1 MESNA
6 TGSNTTPLRKTAR
19 SKKPSLKAL
28 ESLFIAKLKNSGFV
42 KSISSDEDDVY
53 FTDEDLEAGVEK
65 PKLIHENETVHG
77 DEIFK
82 FQERKRRDGMAQR
95 ASEVAKTPH
104 AVRKKTKNK
113 IEHILQEDSTSEYE
127 ISSEE
132 SSSTDTNSSSSME
145 SEEESQPKQSQK
157 IKISN
162 TNLQTPRTRGRGK
175 YIIKTEEYFQ
185 NCASSKIHTSNNT
198 LDKLQTPK
206 LPQHEVRQLLQNSK
220 LSKEHKKSLEQLIK
234 VNESYFKKW
243 LYLLNENFNIL
254 LYGLGSKRNIIKR
267 FHMEYLKDMP
277 VIVVN
282 GFFPALTIKNI
293 LDSIIIDLLKINEAP
308 SNPVDACNLIIEE
321 FESMSE
327 THLYLLIH
335 NIEGDLLRN
344 NKAQNALAMLASVRN
359 IHLLASI
366 DHINAPL
373 IWDHSRLSKFNYI
386 WFDVTSF
393 SAYAEETSF
402 EKSMMIAQTGA
413 LALSSLRNVF
423 LSLTSNS
430 KSIYI
435 IIIRHQLEQGKN
447 QFYQGISFK
456 DLYMACLESFIV
468 SSDLALRAQL
478 TEFVDHK
485 MVKLKRSVDG
495 TEYLIIPLANNLLQ
509 KLLDE
514 NS

>member
-1 MESNA
+1 MIQ
-6 TGSNTTPLRKTAR
+6 
-19 SKKPSLKAL
+19 KA
-28 ESLFIAKLKNSGFV
+28 A
-42 KSISSDEDDVY
+42 
-53 FTDEDLEAGVEK
+53 
-65 PKLIHENETVHG
+65 
-77 DEIFK
+77 
-82 FQERKRRDGMAQR
+82 
-95 ASEVAKTPH
+95 EVAKTPH
-104 AVRKKTKNK
+104 AVRKKTKSK
-113 IEHILQEDSTSEYE
+113 IEQILQEDSTSEYE

-132 SSSTDTNSSSSME
+132 SSFDSDTSSSIE
-145 SEEESQPKQSQK
+145 SEDEPQPKGNQK
-157 IKISN
+157 IKITN
-162 TNLQTPRTRGRGK
+162 TNLQTPRTRGRGR
-175 YIIKTEEYFQ
+175 YTIKTEEYFE
-185 NCASSKIHTSNNT
+185 NCASSKIQTSNNT

-206 LPQHEVRQLLQNSK
+206 LPQHEVQQLLQNSK
-220 LSKEHKKSLEQLIK
+220 LSKEHEKCIEQLTKI
-234 VNESYFKKW
+234 NESYFKKW
-243 LYLLNENFNIL
+243 LFLLNENFNIL
-254 LYGLGSKRNIIKR
+254 LYGLGSKRNIIKK

-293 LDSIIIDLLKINEAP
+293 LDSIIVDLLKMNESP
-308 SNPVDACNLIIEE
+308 SNPTEACNLIIEE
-321 FESMSE
+321 FQAMPE

-335 NIEGDLLRN
+335 NIEGDMLRN
-344 NKAQNALAMLASVRN
+344 TKAQNALAMLASVRN

-373 IWDHSRLSKFNYI
+373 IWDHIRLSKFNYI
-386 WFDVTSF
+386 WFDVTCF
-393 SAYAEETSF
+393 SPYVEETSF

-430 KSIYI
+430 KSIYLVI
-435 IIIRHQLEQGKN
+435 VKHQLEHGKN

-456 DLYMACLESFIV
+456 DLYMACRESFVV

-478 TEFVDHK
+478 TEFIDHK

-495 TEYLIIPLANNLLQ
+495 TEYLIIPLASNLLQ

>member
-1 MESNA
+1 
-6 TGSNTTPLRKTAR
+6 
-19 SKKPSLKAL
+19 
-28 ESLFIAKLKNSGFV
+28 
-42 KSISSDEDDVY
+42 
-53 FTDEDLEAGVEK
+53 
-65 PKLIHENETVHG
+65 
-77 DEIFK
+77 
-82 FQERKRRDGMAQR
+82 MAQR

-104 AVRKKTKNK
+104 AVRKKTKSK

-127 ISSEE
+127 VSSEE
-132 SSSTDTNSSSSME
+132 SSSSDTNSSSSIE
-145 SEEESQPKQSQK
+145 SEEESQSKQNQK

-206 LPQHEVRQLLQNSK
+206 LPQHEVQQLLQNSK
-220 LSKEHKKSLEQLIK
+220 LSKEHKKSIEQLTKI
-234 VNESYFKKW
+234 NESYFKKW
-243 LYLLNENFNIL
+243 LFLLNENFNIL
-254 LYGLGSKRNIIKR
+254 LYGLGSKRNIIKK
-267 FHMEYLKDMP
+267 FHMEYLKNMP

-293 LDSIIIDLLKINEAP
+293 LDSIIIDLLKINESP
-308 SNPVDACNLIIEE
+308 SNPLDACNLIIDE
-321 FESMSE
+321 FLSMPE

-344 NKAQNALAMLASVRN
+344 NKSQNALAMLASIRN

-393 SAYAEETSF
+393 SPYVEETSF

-435 IIIRHQLEQGKN
+435 IIIKHQLEQGKN

-456 DLYMACLESFIV
+456 DLYMACRESFIV

-485 MVKLKRSVDG
+485 MVKIKRSVDG

-509 KLLDE
+509 KLLYE